1 MHYCFSKM
9 VMLANEIT
17 NTTTKAIKLRIEFFL
32 PLIDGMHIELTNSK
46 MYTTNQKKT
55 CIIFERSE

>member
-1 MHYCFSKM
+1 MHYCVSKM
-9 VMLANEIT
+9 VMLANKIT
-17 NTTTKAIKLRIEFFL
+17 NTTTKAIKLQIEFFL